1 MAKYKVDLPDGRK
14 VTVEG
19 PSGMPDAARRVV
31 MKKWEA
37 GEYSQMRPLG
47 ELGALA
53 EMGAEGL
60 TGALGGLV
68 AYPYGAYVTATEGE
82 EAGQAARRQLQ
93 ESMTYEPRLPESK
106 MMGYQIG
113 EAVKPYVEK
122 AMPYVERGLGAIQE
136 SAKGATAPL
145 GETASE
151 TAGYLMRQLPQ
162 TALEAGGL
170 YGTGALLGS
179 VRKGT
184 VLKDSAGRPTKE
196 LQTILDKRGLTFEAL
211 DPEVQASIP
220 AVMPEP
226 KLLPSQLSG
235 PRRELGRDIQA
246 GEVAAGSTQRGV
258 AGLTQVGGEVVP
270 DIGAQAAIKQGW
282 DEGFVAGVKQANPET
297 RSEMLKML
305 DQRKRIAADRKA
317 LKEGGRPSDIAGD
330 ALMQRYKFIREQ
342 MNSARKE
349 LDSIASKNLSG
360 VQMNTRPAL
369 EVVRKNLDD
378 LGIDVIGTTSTGKP
392 VLNFKNSLIAA
403 DPASQR
409 MIKTALDLMEQS
421 GSDALRFHNLKRQLD
436 NLIDYRVKSGKGV
449 TKEGQRFLKDIRGQ
463 LNAQLRELDPNYAR
477 VNDTLSE
484 GLDLIQSFEKSAG
497 AKVDM
502 AAPNADKLIGQQLRR
517 LFGNTQARVGMEDTI
532 KQFDDMT
539 KRLGGK
545 FKTDVYDLAEF
556 ANELDDRFGAV
567 ARTSFKGEIE
577 SGVETALRNIGRSKG
592 EMAIE
597 AISRTAKKL
606 SGVTD
611 DNAYQTMESI
621 LRRGMK

>member
-113 EAVKPYVEK
+113 EAAKPYVEK
-122 AMPYVERGLGAIQE
+122 VMPYVERGLGAIQE

-145 GETASE
+145 GETVSE
-151 TAGYLMRQLPQ
+151 TSGYLMRQLPQ
-162 TALEAGGL
+162 TVLEAGGL

-211 DPEVQASIP
+211 DPDVQASIP

-226 KLLPSQLSG
+226 KLLPSQLSR
-235 PRRELGRDIQA
+235 PRRELGREIQA

-258 AGLTQVGGEVVP
+258 AGLTQAGGEVVP

-282 DEGFVAGVKQANPET
+282 DEGFVAGVKQSNPET

-330 ALMQRYKFIREQ
+330 ALMQRYKFIRDK
-342 MNSARKE
+342 MSDSRKE
-349 LDSIASKNLSG
+349 LDSIAENKLAG
-360 VQMNTRPAL
+360 VQMDVRPAL
-369 EVVRKNLDD
+369 QILRKQLDNLDVE
-378 LGIDVIGTTSTGKP
+378 IVGTTSTGKP
-392 VLNFKNSLIAA
+392 ILNFKNSAIAEDA
-403 DPASQR
+403 ASQR
-409 MIKTALDLMEQS
+409 MIKSTLNLMEQS
-421 GSDALRFHNLKRQLD
+421 GSDALRYHKLKRQLD
-436 NLIDYRVKSGKGV
+436 SLIDYRAKSGKGV
-449 TKEGQRFLKDIRGQ
+449 TKEGQKFLTGMRRH
-463 LNAQLRELDPNYAR
+463 LNNELRALNSDYAR
-477 VNDTLSE
+477 VNDVLSE
-484 GLDLIQSFEKSAG
+484 GLDLIQTFEKSAG

-517 LFGNTQARVGMEDTI
+517 LFGNTQSRVNMEDTI
-532 KQFDDMT
+532 RQFDDMT
-539 KRLGGK
+539 KRLGGQ

-556 ANELDDRFGAV
+556 ANELDNRFGAV
-567 ARTSFKGEIE
+567 AKTSFKGDIE
-577 SGVETALRNIGRSKG
+577 SAVETALRSVGRSKG
-592 EMAIE
+592 EMVVE
-597 AISRTAKKL
+597 AVSSAAKKL
-606 SGVTD
+606 KGVTD